1 MRLINT
7 FIIYLPA
14 VPIAG
19 WGVSCRQKMIKFTL
33 KILKTDVFLGGEH
46 CRREKIFDLLG
57 RNLQGKRR
65 LTIVHILGKSH
76 MMAWVFD

>member
-19 WGVSCRQKMIKFTL
+19 WGVSCRQKMIKFTF
-33 KILKTDVFLGGEH
+33 KILKTDVFLGGNIAVERKFLI
-46 CRREKIFDLLG
+46 CWAATFKVKG
-57 RNLQGKRR
+57 
-65 LTIVHILGKSH
+65 V
-76 MMAWVFD
+76 

>member
-19 WGVSCRQKMIKFTL
+19 WGVSCRQEMIKVTL
-33 KILKTDVFLGGEH
+33 KILKTDVFFGGNIAVERKFLI
-46 CRREKIFDLLG
+46 CWAATLR
-57 RNLQGKRR
+57 
-65 LTIVHILGKSH
+65 
-76 MMAWVFD
+76 